1 MVLVPDLMK
10 SLRDQ
15 LTRSSRRT
23 GANAGVDHVNGRSR
37 HWRDHLTVDSTTQ
50 LLIPTRTKTK
60 REKQARSAHAALAI
74 KKLPRVRKLAEW
86 T

>member
-50 LLIPTRTKTK
+50 LLSPTRRKTRK
-60 REKQARSAHAALAI
+60 AGAVRSLSSDQ
-74 KKLPRVRKLAEW
+74 
-86 T
+86 